1 MISGNSRIES
11 DTEVK
16 DYIAKIKYAL
26 DNGAEINFQEK
37 RQVDENRNIKYTNG
51 YTVRA
56 LFPDENPVDA
66 TTRASNIDSSELL
79 TNSKRHKSS

>member
-37 RQVDENRNIKYTNG
+37 RQVDEHRNIVYKWVYC
-51 YTVRA
+51 
-56 LFPDENPVDA
+56 
-66 TTRASNIDSSELL
+66 
-79 TNSKRHKSS
+79 

>member
-1 MISGNSRIES
+1 MISGNSGLT

-37 RQVDENRNIKYTNG
+37 RQAMKQKYQV
-51 YTVRA
+51 YKWVYC
-56 LFPDENPVDA
+56 
-66 TTRASNIDSSELL
+66 
-79 TNSKRHKSS
+79 